1 MKWRPSLKA
10 VWVGDAMK
18 RWIGLVAVL
27 AAAFAL
33 FYDGSRTPP
42 PLPADAPAT
51 AFSAA
56 RALVHVAA
64 LAPVP
69 HPVGSPANARDRDE
83 LMARMSSLGL
93 SPRVQR
99 AASHRVQLWRGE
111 PFAAGAVVENVI
123 GLLPGKDPS
132 LPALA
137 LMAHYD
143 SVAGS
148 PGAADDIAGTASALE
163 VIRALKARGQPERD
177 VVVLITD
184 GEEADLLGAQAFF
197 DRDPLA
203 RHIGFVLNLEARG
216 GGGRPAM
223 FETGAGNGP
232 AIDLYR
238 RVTRRPNA
246 NSLTVFIYKKLPND
260 TDYTVVKGKGI
271 AGLNYAFI
279 GRQFDYHSPSS
290 TVAALDQGAVQDM
303 GDQVLDA
310 AQGLAFARQ
319 LPATQPDRVYFSL
332 FGRWMIAYPPAGGW
346 AVLAMAALLLAVAAV
361 RAGRA
366 TPIRWADVV
375 RGAGATLLVLSLG
388 LLTLHLARHAT
399 GFGFGWYEGRGLLAR
414 FAPYEIAMAAAGL
427 GGLILAV
434 CALALGGARVLAA
447 LLVLTLGLASSLF
460 GGFDAV
466 ALGEAVAA
474 AALFFLL
481 AGSPLDLAASW
492 LGLMGVAGL
501 AALGLQI
508 AAPTTAFVVSWP
520 LLVAALCAALSA
532 GGRGRQPLVWG
543 VVLILIT
550 LDLAWLCDLF
560 HLTLQALDMPE
571 PPVMPLW
578 LASLVLWPLVWPDR
592 ARPRSA
598 IAPGALLLLA
608 GLCLSLGLHLTR
620 PWSPRHPAAAEPLYV
635 VDAAAQRAWRV
646 SPFEPEAWTR
656 GVLTAEGG
664 AIARRS
670 LPGFRSPAWAAP
682 APLAPALAPDIRVTP
697 TPDGRVTVAIAP
709 MGDTVVNL
717 DLRLDTFA
725 RDVRLDGEPAD
736 LLSKPGVWSHLHW
749 ESATQGPSL
758 SFQPLGHGRLEI
770 RYAGFK
776 PGWPPSA
783 KALPPMPRDVMAWDM
798 SGATVAVGTRETR
811 W

>member
-1 MKWRPSLKA
+1 
-10 VWVGDAMK
+10 MK

-33 FYDGSRTPP
+33 FYDASKTPP
-42 PLPADAPAT
+42 PLAADASAT
-51 AFSAA
+51 GFSAA
-56 RALVHVAA
+56 RALAHVVA
-64 LAPVP
+64 LAAVP
-69 HPVGSPANARDRDE
+69 HPVGSSANARNRDY
-83 LMARMSSLGL
+83 LMARMSALGL

-99 AASHRVQLWRGE
+99 AASHRVQPWRGE
-111 PFAAGAVVENVI
+111 PFAAGAVVENVV

-203 RHIGFVLNLEARG
+203 RHIGFVLNMEARG

-223 FETGAGNGP
+223 FETGAGNGA

-238 RVTRRPNA
+238 QATRQPNA
-246 NSLTVFIYKKLPND
+246 NSLTVFIYKQLPND
-260 TDYTVVKGKGI
+260 TDYTVVKAKGI

-290 TVAALDQGAVQDM
+290 TVAALDQGAVQAM

-310 AQGLAFARQ
+310 AQALAFARQ
-319 LPATQPDRVYFSL
+319 LPPPGPDRVYFTL
-332 FGRWMIAYPPAGGW
+332 FGRWMIAYPPVGGW
-346 AVLAMAALLLAVAAV
+346 AVLGAVALLLAVAAG
-361 RAGRA
+361 RAGRDA
-366 TPIRWADVV
+366 PIRWGDVA

-399 GFGFGWYEGRGLLAR
+399 GFGFGWYAGRGLLAR
-414 FAPYEIAMAAAGL
+414 FAPYEFAMAAAGL
-427 GGLILAV
+427 GGLILTI

-447 LLVLTLGLASSLF
+447 LVVVTLGLASSLF

-474 AALFFLL
+474 AVLFLLL
-481 AGSPLDLAASW
+481 AGSPLDLASSW
-492 LGLMGVAGL
+492 LGLMGVAWL

-508 AAPTTAFVVSWP
+508 AAPTTAFVVGWP
-520 LLVAALCAALSA
+520 LLAAALSAALLA
-532 GGRGRQPLVWG
+532 GGRGRRPIAWALAL
-543 VVLILIT
+543 VLIT
-550 LDLAWLCDLF
+550 ADLAWLGDLF

-571 PPVMPLW
+571 PPVAPLW
-578 LASLVLWPLVWPDR
+578 LASLALWPLVWPEPP
-592 ARPRSA
+592 RPRMGV
-598 IAPGALLLLA
+598 APGVALLLA
-608 GLCLSLGLHLTR
+608 GLGLSLGLQLTK

-635 VDAAAQRAWRV
+635 VDSGAHQAWRV
-646 SPFEPEAWTR
+646 SRFEPEAWTR
-656 GVLTAEGG
+656 GVLTADGG
-664 AIARRS
+664 VIARRS
-670 LPGFRSPAWAAP
+670 LPGFRSPVWAAP
-682 APLAPALAPDIRVTP
+682 APLVPALAPDVRVTS
-697 TPDGRVTVAIAP
+697 TPDGRVTVEVAP
-709 MGDTVVNL
+709 RGAAVVNL

-725 RDVRLDGEPAD
+725 RDIRLDGAPAE
-736 LLSKPGVWSHLHW
+736 LLSKPGIWSHLHW

-758 SFQPLGHGRLEI
+758 SFRPLGHGRLEV
-770 RYAGFK
+770 RYAGFT
-776 PGWPPSA
+776 PGWPPRA
-783 KALPPMPRDVMAWDM
+783 KALPPLPADVMAWDM
-798 SGATVAVGTRETR
+798 AGATVAVGTLDSR